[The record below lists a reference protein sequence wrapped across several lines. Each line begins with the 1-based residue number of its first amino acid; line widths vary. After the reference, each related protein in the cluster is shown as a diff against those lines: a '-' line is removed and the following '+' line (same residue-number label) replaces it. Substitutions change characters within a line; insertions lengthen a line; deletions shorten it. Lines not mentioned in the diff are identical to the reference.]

1 MFRLIYELIVIITI
15 PLIIARLFIRGHKIP
30 GYRKRIRERFGFFK
44 FPDHFYSDR
53 STIWLHAVSVG
64 EVSAAQ
70 PLVIELKKLYPQHQF
85 FITTMTPTGS
95 EQVSRL
101 FSGGVFHSYLPY
113 DSSLLLVRFI
123 NKMQPK
129 LLIIMET
136 EIWPNLLNRASTQG
150 IKILLA
156 NARLSEK
163 SARGYSKFRVFIKKL
178 LNQIDRI
185 GAQSNSDLERLIK
198 LGANPE
204 KVAVTGSLKY
214 HMDIRRSIDEGSGT
228 FFRELSAYPRTIIT
242 AASTRE
248 GEEKKLVISMRSVL
262 QEFPEALFIIVP
274 RHPERFEKVFSLV
287 KKSGLNCEL
296 RSSNPTITED
306 TQVLIGDSL
315 GEMYSYYGVSDIAFV
330 GGSLVPTGCHN
341 VLEPAALGLPI
352 LVGPSQ
358 FNFSEICS
366 RLEKVSGLLTVRNEK
381 ELSEEIIELLRD
393 KSKRFQM
400 GKAAREE
407 ILSNQNSLPT
417 LVKIVE
423 ELLSMD

>member
-1 MFRLIYELIVIITI
+1 
-15 PLIIARLFIRGHKIP
+15 
-30 GYRKRIRERFGFFK
+30 
-44 FPDHFYSDR
+44 
-53 STIWLHAVSVG
+53 
-64 EVSAAQ
+64 
-70 PLVIELKKLYPQHQF
+70 
-85 FITTMTPTGS
+85 
-95 EQVSRL
+95 
-101 FSGGVFHSYLPY
+101 
-113 DSSLLLVRFI
+113 
-123 NKMQPK
+123 
-129 LLIIMET
+129 
-136 EIWPNLLNRASTQG
+136 
-150 IKILLA
+150 
-156 NARLSEK
+156 
-163 SARGYSKFRVFIKKL
+163 
-178 LNQIDRI
+178 
-185 GAQSNSDLERLIK
+185 
-198 LGANPE
+198 
-204 KVAVTGSLKY
+204 
-214 HMDIRRSIDEGSGT
+214 
-228 FFRELSAYPRTIIT
+228 
-242 AASTRE
+242 
-248 GEEKKLVISMRSVL
+248 MRSVL
-262 QEFPEALFIIVP
+262 QEFPKALFIIVP

-358 FNFSEICS
+358 YNFSEICS
-366 RLEKVSGLLTVRNEK
+366 RLEKETGLITVRNEE

>member
-44 FPDHFYSDR
+44 FPDHFDSDR

-70 PLVIELKKLYPQHQF
+70 PLVIELKKLYPQHQI

-123 NKMQPK
+123 KKMQPK

-163 SARGYSKFRVFIKKL
+163 SAKGYSKFRVSIKKL

-185 GAQSNSDLERLIK
+185 GAQSNSDSERLIK
-198 LGANPE
+198 LGAKPE

-214 HMDIRRSIDEGSGT
+214 HIDIRSIDEGSGT
-228 FFRELSAYPRTIIT
+228 FFRELSVYPRKIIT

-248 GEEKKLVISMRSVL
+248 GEEQKLIISMRSVL
-262 QEFPEALFIIVP
+262 QKFPEALFIIVP

-287 KKSGLNCEL
+287 KKSGFNCEL
-296 RSSNPTITED
+296 RSSDPTITED

-315 GEMYSYYGVSDIAFV
+315 GEMHSYYGVSDIVFV
-330 GGSLVPTGCHN
+330 GGSLVATGCHN
-341 VLEPAALGLPI
+341 VLEPAALALPI

-366 RLEKVSGLLTVRNEK
+366 RLEKVSGLITVRDEN
-381 ELSEEIIELLRD
+381 ELSEEIIELLCD

-407 ILSNQNSLPT
+407 ILSNQNSLPA

-423 ELLSMD
+423 ELLPMD